1 VSARPSNALVWF
13 AVLGG
18 GLAWVVQFVAGLA
31 FTFAQCDQLGQRTM
45 VPVRSWQAA
54 LAIAGTV
61 VGLASTAVAVRL
73 YRVSAVGE
81 IPGHVRHGDDARPPV
96 GRIQFL
102 AVIGLV
108 VNFLAVAIMV
118 MTAIGAPLLRV
129 CQQS

>member
-1 VSARPSNALVWF
+1 MSARPSNALVWF
-13 AVLGG
+13 GVLGG

-31 FTFAQCDQLGQRTM
+31 FTFAQCNQLGQRTM
-45 VPVRSWQAA
+45 LPVRAWQAA
-54 LAIAGTV
+54 LAAAGAV
-61 VGLASTAVAVRL
+61 VGLAAIAVATRL
-73 YRVSAVGE
+73 YRASAVGE
-81 IPGHVRHGDDARPPV
+81 IPGEVRHGDDAPPPV

-118 MTAIGAPLLRV
+118 MTAIGAPLLRA